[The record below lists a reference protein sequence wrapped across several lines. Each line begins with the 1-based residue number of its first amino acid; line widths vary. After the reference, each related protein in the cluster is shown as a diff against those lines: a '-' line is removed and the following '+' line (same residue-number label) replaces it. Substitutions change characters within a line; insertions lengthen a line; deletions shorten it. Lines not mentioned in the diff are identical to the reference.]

1 MGRQAARH
9 NSEEAKLFEER
20 KKDVA
25 EQIREKRILMGLSHK
40 DVYECLKINPGQY
53 SRIETGELDGTRVL
67 KHLEELFDEWKG
79 KEIKRLQAK
88 IKYIRRL

>member
-9 NSEEAKLFEER
+9 NESESKLFIER

-25 EQIREKRILMGLSHK
+25 ERIREMRFLMGLSQK
-40 DVYECLKINPGQY
+40 EVYDIIKINPGQY

-67 KHLEELFDEWKG
+67 KYLEELLDEWKG

>member
-1 MGRQAARH
+1 MGRQAARY
-9 NSEEAKLFEER
+9 NEGESRLFIER

-25 EQIREKRILMGLSHK
+25 ERIRELRMWYRLSQK
-40 DVYECLKINPGQY
+40 EVYDVMKINPGQY

-67 KHLEELFDEWKG
+67 KYLEESLEEWKG
-79 KEIKRLQAK
+79 KEIRRLQAK

>member
-9 NSEEAKLFEER
+9 NESESKLFVER
-20 KKDVA
+20 KNDVA
-25 EQIREKRILMGLSHK
+25 ERIRELRFLMGLSQK
-40 DVYECLKINPGQY
+40 EVYDVLKINPGQY

-67 KHLEELFDEWKG
+67 KYLEELLDEWKG